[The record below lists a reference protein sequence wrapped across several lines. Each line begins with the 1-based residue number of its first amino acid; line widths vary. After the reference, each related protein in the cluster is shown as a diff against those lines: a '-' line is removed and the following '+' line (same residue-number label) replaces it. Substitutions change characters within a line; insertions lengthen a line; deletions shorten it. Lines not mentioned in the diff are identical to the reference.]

1 MLRGKLIVQVNALT
15 SELKRPFDGA
25 AKHFRNIFRPQIRR
39 LIGITKILFPG
50 FRVDFDFSTFEFV
63 IICNAGGEVLSKQR
77 KFILI
82 MAWNQKLLQT
92 MRDPEAIVIKTD
104 KLVAIKDKFPKA
116 RHHFLVLPH
125 ENIDSIYDLTKLD
138 VELVKEM
145 DLLSQNVIQLIGQKP
160 ENFLIGFHAEPS
172 MAR

>member
-1 MLRGKLIVQVNALT
+1 
-15 SELKRPFDGA
+15 
-25 AKHFRNIFRPQIRR
+25 
-39 LIGITKILFPG
+39 
-50 FRVDFDFSTFEFV
+50 
-63 IICNAGGEVLSKQR
+63 
-77 KFILI
+77 

-92 MRDPEAIVIKTD
+92 MRDPESIVIKTD

>member
-1 MLRGKLIVQVNALT
+1 
-15 SELKRPFDGA
+15 
-25 AKHFRNIFRPQIRR
+25 
-39 LIGITKILFPG
+39 
-50 FRVDFDFSTFEFV
+50 
-63 IICNAGGEVLSKQR
+63 
-77 KFILI
+77 

-104 KLVAIKDKFPKA
+104 KLVVIKDKFPKA

>member
-1 MLRGKLIVQVNALT
+1 
-15 SELKRPFDGA
+15 
-25 AKHFRNIFRPQIRR
+25 
-39 LIGITKILFPG
+39 
-50 FRVDFDFSTFEFV
+50 
-63 IICNAGGEVLSKQR
+63 
-77 KFILI
+77 